1 MNGLI
6 SNEIKEIET
15 NIIRLKR
22 EIAENI
28 IQIGLELSR
37 AKDKLSH
44 GEWGDWLRDKVDFS
58 QRTASTYMNIA
69 KAFSS
74 NSQAI
79 SNLSVTKL
87 GMLLDVPEDKRENFI
102 EEYNVKDMSTREL
115 KAVIKSASD
124 ILSHVRISD
133 SAVM

>member
-1 MNGLI
+1 MNELI

-22 EIAENI
+22 ETAENI
-28 IQIGLELSR
+28 IQIGLELSK
-37 AKDKLSH
+37 AKAKLSH

-79 SNLSVTKL
+79 SNLNVTKL
-87 GMLLDVPEDKRENFI
+87 GMLLDVPE
-102 EEYNVKDMSTREL
+102 
-115 KAVIKSASD
+115 
-124 ILSHVRISD
+124 
-133 SAVM
+133 VMN